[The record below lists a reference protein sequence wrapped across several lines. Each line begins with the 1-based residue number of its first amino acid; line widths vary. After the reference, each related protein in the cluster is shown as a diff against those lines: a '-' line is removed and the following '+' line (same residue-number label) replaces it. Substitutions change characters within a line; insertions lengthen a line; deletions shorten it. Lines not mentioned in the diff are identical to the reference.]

1 MVLEPVFVPFWLSGA
16 LIITALVYATAP
28 TLPAPVMLL
37 IVLLVLAAL
46 LFGGARLTRG
56 RVP

>member
-1 MVLEPVFVPFWLSGA
+1 MEPVFVPFWLSGA